1 MISDYL
7 PEIHERL
14 LLASV
19 KLENRSAAI
28 SASEFADRLTEFS
41 AWLRYTTTRRR
52 ILISGIA
59 GRPRYNTPYF
69 PAGLVDDVLTD
80 THRAKP

>member
-7 PEIHERL
+7 PELHERL
-14 LLASV
+14 LLETV

-28 SASEFADRLTEFS
+28 SASLFAGRLTEFS
-41 AWLRYTTTRRR
+41 AWLRYTTTTPR

-69 PAGLVDDVLTD
+69 PAGLTD